1 MTGIKLSTGLRY
13 LRSGIFHECS
23 WMPYSRRLNRSYR
36 RKTLRGKRT
45 RARRTYR
52 RISRIATKAVMKKAE
67 TKYAVINRENVQLYH
82 NVGETGGAV
91 GPYLNPYTDAT
102 FFNCWSLINTGTAAF
117 NRIGNEIY
125 PRGMSIRLWL
135 ANKSDRPNLHYRVVI
150 GTLPKTNVAGAV
162 TTATNFQWIENY
174 FNVLQGFPNHDAGVK
189 LFYDKVVRNEIGTS
203 FNVIAGAS
211 WVPRETH
218 KFLKIFIKRKR
229 SNKITYAAGTNVI
242 YNKPV
247 FMAVIPYDSYGTL
260 VTDNVAS
267 MAYSCKLY
275 WKDC

>member
-1 MTGIKLSTGLRY
+1 MTR
-13 LRSGIFHECS
+13 
-23 WMPYSRRLNRSYR
+23 
-36 RKTLRGKRT
+36 RGKRT
-45 RARRTYR
+45 LGRRTYQTVR
-52 RISRIATKAVMKKAE
+52 RMTNRALMKKAE

-82 NVGETGGAV
+82 NVGETGGLI
-91 GPYLNPYTDAT
+91 GPYLNPYTDSQ
-102 FFNCWSLINTGTAAF
+102 FFNCWSLIQSGTQVF
-117 NRIGNEIY
+117 NRVGNEIY

-135 ANKSDRPNLHYRVVI
+135 ANKSTFPNLHYRVVI
-150 GTLPKTNVAGAV
+150 GCLPKMNVAGAV

-189 LFYDKVVRNEIGTS
+189 LFYDKVIRNELGISTVGG
-203 FNVIAGAS
+203 NWANK
-211 WVPRETH
+211 ECH

-229 SNKITYAAGTNVI
+229 ANKIVFAAGTNVI
-242 YNKPV
+242 KNKPV

-275 WKDC
+275 WKDL